1 MNFTEFKDRIWRGYD
16 WATRMLFRLP
26 LPIAR
31 AGFSIIASVLWIG
44 WVIPRNPVRRA
55 FQALSRVSGQG
66 SPIRTFSGYVR
77 GFSLALFRFE
87 LLRMGKLEE
96 IGSILRVP
104 EKDRL
109 EQMLADGGVMLM
121 MPHAHGSLS
130 MAEALGQKYPLTF
143 VVRSAKDDGRAS
155 HQMQYYAKMNC
166 DVIDVRRNDDMV
178 VTRTIIRALR
188 QGRIVLAAGD
198 LVKNPP
204 KTSFDERRGLVRV
217 DAFGQPV
224 GALAWPAR
232 FAKKA
237 GVPIVPVMIEQSEDD
252 LALHLGPQIE
262 STDLLE
268 TSQAW
273 MDGMLALVC
282 QYPSDWTF
290 VLDKRWVKLLEN
302 AGPEYTGNAPR
313 NE

>member
-16 WATRMLFRLP
+16 WTARMLFRLP

-66 SPIRTFSGYVR
+66 SPIRTFSGYVC

-143 VVRSAKDDGRAS
+143 VVR
-155 HQMQYYAKMNC
+155 C
-166 DVIDVRRNDDMV
+166 
-178 VTRTIIRALR
+178 
-188 QGRIVLAAGD
+188 QGRRA
-198 LVKNPP
+198 
-204 KTSFDERRGLVRV
+204 
-217 DAFGQPV
+217 GQPPD
-224 GALAWPAR
+224 AILCQDELAP
-232 FAKKA
+232 
-237 GVPIVPVMIEQSEDD
+237 
-252 LALHLGPQIE
+252 
-262 STDLLE
+262 
-268 TSQAW
+268 
-273 MDGMLALVC
+273 
-282 QYPSDWTF
+282 
-290 VLDKRWVKLLEN
+290 
-302 AGPEYTGNAPR
+302 
-313 NE
+313 